1 VGGGG
6 GGASGRG
13 RGRRAY
19 ASWGSESVSDP
30 GSTVE
35 AGAGTD
41 SDGSCA
47 TGAAGAE
54 EVFTDTATAVVGT
67 SEAGGTDG

>member
-1 VGGGG
+1 MGGGG

-13 RGRRAY
+13 RGSSAN
-19 ASWGSESVSDP
+19 ASWGSKSVSDP

-41 SDGSCA
+41 SDRGYAVEAVGS
-47 TGAAGAE
+47 
-54 EVFTDTATAVVGT
+54 EVVTDTTTAVVGT
-67 SEAGGTDG
+67 SEAGGTSG